1 MIYNENFSSSVCIS
15 PIQGTTVIFLVFPTE
30 FLYIFIIKYHDE
42 CFWYINY
49 GYFSFYTEL
58 EYYKY
63 WSASCFFP
71 PALCLGE
78 FSVSL
83 PTDMYPHLFLM
94 VVLRFDIFIHVF
106 PAGLGLVAAR
116 AFPQVWCSGSSSLQ
130 GCSCCRP
137 RALRLAAPAVM
148 AHGLSSCSFGALK
161 HRLKSCG
168 ALA

>member
-1 MIYNENFSSSVCIS
+1 MMNAFDILM
-15 PIQGTTVIFLVFPTE
+15 TVIFL
-30 FLYIFIIKYHDE
+30 FIQ
-42 CFWYINY
+42 N
-49 GYFSFYTEL
+49 
-58 EYYKY
+58 
-63 WSASCFFP
+63 WSITSTDQHLAFFP

-94 VVLRFDIFIHVF
+94 VVLRFDIFIHVV
-106 PAGLGLVAAR
+106 PAGLGLVAVR
-116 AFPQVWCSGSSSLQ
+116 ASPQVWCSGSSSLQ

-148 AHGLSSCSFGALK
+148 AHRLSRCSFWALK